1 MRQKMNEADTTR
13 LYESI
18 VAALEIVEESGGV
31 DFQALGDDRMLAALS
46 TAFTALY
53 AQCLHRYRPEAL
65 NTVLVVANMVRNL
78 ASIDQKDELLL
89 ATGVLE
95 FMYSMSQIE
104 QE

>member
-1 MRQKMNEADTTR
+1 MRQKMNEADTAK

-18 VAALEIVEESGGV
+18 ISTLEIVEETGGA

-46 TAFTALY
+46 TTFTALY
-53 AQCLHRYRPEAL
+53 AQCLHRYRPESL

-78 ASIDQKDELLL
+78 AGIDQKDELLL

-95 FMYSMSQIE
+95 FMYSMSQIG